1 MSGAHI
7 AVVGASLAGLRTAE
21 QLRAAGHTGPVT
33 VLGDER
39 YQPYNRPPLSKELLS
54 APDRPAPEELHAKVA
69 FRRRASVA
77 DVDFRLGLPVVGA
90 DLGRGRLTLED
101 GSAVTFDGLV
111 AATGLRPRRL
121 GLPGP
126 AAGRYALR
134 TLDDCV
140 ALRGVLG
147 AGRRVVVVGAG
158 FIGCEVAATALRLGC
173 RVTVVEPTGAPM
185 NRVLGDVL
193 ARAVQRHHERAGIA
207 FVLGRSLAGFTGD
220 TRVSG
225 VELDDGTR
233 LDADVVVEAVG
244 CVPNTEW
251 LAGNAGL
258 DLSDGVRCD
267 NRMLADGSDRLVAAG
282 DVARFPNP
290 LFDDVPRRVEHW
302 SIPADTAR
310 RAAATLTALLAGD
323 APDPAP
329 FTPVPS
335 FWSDQLDLRLQS
347 FGSPGLA
354 DEVRVE
360 EGDPDRLPDGV
371 LALYYRQAVH
381 VGTVAVNL
389 PPARQRE
396 LRGAFAALAA
406 SV

>member
-54 APDRPAPEELHAKVA
+54 APDRPAAEELHAKVA

-77 DVDFRLGLPVVGA
+77 DVDFRLGLPVVEA

-185 NRVLGDVL
+185 NRVLGDLL